1 MQALFTFS
9 TTVYLLIYA
18 FEGALRYGL
27 YNVGLD
33 SVILLRDGLLTVP
46 LAVLLVTQAFRLRVH
61 PAFFVFAGIIALHGT
76 IATLNL
82 HSTLPAVYGIKLLV
96 NVLFGFIVSRQ
107 LLQPTRRLA
116 WLFALVWVISVVGI
130 VLDKFVYAFPWMGL
144 VTNIGGI
151 QVDVSRSTSPEIQE
165 IVPGR
170 GSSTSRPAGELHPR
184 SLDRLGV
191 HRGCVLVLTSGAVA
205 LSTRG
210 RTVAVGSA

>member
-9 TTVYLLIYA
+9 ATVYLLIYA

-82 HSTLPAVYGIKLLV
+82 PIAVISAWSTSCRRPWCARRAVTKRCS
-96 NVLFGFIVSRQ
+96 SRRNRFTTGRGRM
-107 LLQPTRRLA
+107 PSMVRSRGRRDFASVVTRRQVSGNTGSRGEAASAMA
-116 WLFALVWVISVVGI
+116 WATISPPVRMPTISV
-130 VLDKFVYAFPWMGL
+130 
-144 VTNIGGI
+144 
-151 QVDVSRSTSPEIQE
+151 
-165 IVPGR
+165 
-170 GSSTSRPAGELHPR
+170 
-184 SLDRLGV
+184 
-191 HRGCVLVLTSGAVA
+191 GA
-205 LSTRG
+205 
-210 RTVAVGSA
+210 